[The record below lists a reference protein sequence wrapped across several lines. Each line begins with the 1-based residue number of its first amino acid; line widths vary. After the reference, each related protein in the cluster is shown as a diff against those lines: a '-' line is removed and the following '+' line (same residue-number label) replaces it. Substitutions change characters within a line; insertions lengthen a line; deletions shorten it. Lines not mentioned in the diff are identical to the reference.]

1 MKHAKKAFL
10 ASALATLLCITML
23 VGTTFAW
30 FTDSVTSGGNIIKS
44 GTLNIDLGIKAKGD
58 TDYVSV
64 KTDATKKAFNYDK
77 WEPGYTEWVNAKV
90 YTTGNLA
97 LKYTLKITAN
107 GTVSN
112 LADVIDVYYAAS
124 EVALPG
130 TRPADLE
137 AAGLTKIGT
146 LKDALSGTVVIDDTL
161 IPGTNEEDFATLAL
175 HMQESAGNEYQNLA
189 IGTDFSLQILATQF
203 TYEEDSFD
211 DQYDANAEFGDVLV
225 ASNSAELGAL
235 LAELNDNQMSG
246 DPVTI
251 KVGAGTYADPIS
263 IELFPNEADFGST
276 DYVNNIPA
284 ADQNQVHLKANGDAV
299 VTNNLTITGSNR
311 AQSGLSALQEGSG
324 EVIIEGF
331 TFEGTL
337 QDGDVDTVVVK
348 LTRAAHNVT
357 FKNCTF
363 KTQTHIN
370 VGTSG
375 NGAAGTVIFDGCTF
389 DQAACFSGA
398 WYDLQIKNCTGVVD
412 SGKGKGLINSARE
425 GTTTVT
431 NCTFDLGNIAYIVRT
446 NGSNNAANFSD
457 CTFTGSPALIV
468 KFRGSNHA
476 TTFTNCTLNGAA
488 VPSTPAEGVGTN
500 GTLTI
505 N

>member
-1 MKHAKKAFL
+1 MKKNAKKAFL

-211 DQYDANAEFGDVLV
+211 DQYDAD
-225 ASNSAELGAL
+225 
-235 LAELNDNQMSG
+235 
-246 DPVTI
+246 
-251 KVGAGTYADPIS
+251 
-263 IELFPNEADFGST
+263 ADFDVIFVTSIDDITSALSSSGAAKDGTVLDGNGITVGQLST
-276 DYVNNIPA
+276 TFN
-284 ADQNQVHLKANGDAV
+284 DAV
-299 VTNNLTITGSNR
+299 TVKNI
-311 AQSGLSALQEGSG
+311 
-324 EVIIEGF
+324 
-331 TFEGTL
+331 TFEAGNALRWCYSNAAIVFENCTFKGNVYGTHF
-337 QDGDVDTVVVK
+337 DGG
-348 LTRAAHNVT
+348 NGSVT
-357 FKNCTF
+357 FKNCVFYGWNSFGASLT
-363 KTQTHIN
+363 N
-370 VGTSG
+370 VAFENCEFNKSG
-375 NGAAGTVIFDGCTF
+375 YGCIRLYQDGE
-389 DQAACFSGA
+389 
-398 WYDLQIKNCTGVVD
+398 IKNCTFADEFEWVD
-412 SGKGKGLINSARE
+412 AAKAGI
-425 GTTTVT
+425 TVT
-431 NCTFDLGNIAYIVRT
+431 ISGCTGLPNSKLF
-446 NGSNNAANFSD
+446 NNS
-457 CTFTGSPALIV
+457 S
-468 KFRGSNHA
+468 S
-476 TTFTNCTLNGAA
+476 FTNVKWIVDGTEI
-488 VPSTPAEGVGTN
+488 TGVTSH
-500 GTLTI
+500 
-505 N
+505 